1 MFGNSGSAISSKT
14 RIRWTQDLHDH
25 FVECVNHLGGAEK
38 ATPKA
43 ILKLM
48 DSEGLT
54 IIFHVKSHLQKYRIA
69 KYMPDSA
76 EGNGTDMGH
85 VDATIFSI
93 HQKVILGA
101 DVLYDTSG
109 FDDLFATVTFLL
121 QNSPGSVFITTYHNR
136 SEHHLIE
143 FLMAKWGLKC
153 TKLLD
158 GFLFM
163 PSYKASGLAE
173 IVLNSEEVR

>member
-1 MFGNSGSAISSKT
+1 MRQPSIPFEGNRDLVSAISSKT

-25 FVECVNHLGGAEK
+25 FVECVNQLGGAEK

-76 EGNGTDMGH
+76 EGAGYH
-85 VDATIFSI
+85 E
-93 HQKVILGA
+93 K
-101 DVLYDTSG
+101 
-109 FDDLFATVTFLL
+109 
-121 QNSPGSVFITTYHNR
+121 SV
-136 SEHHLIE
+136 
-143 FLMAKWGLKC
+143 
-153 TKLLD
+153 
-158 GFLFM
+158 
-163 PSYKASGLAE
+163 
-173 IVLNSEEVR
+173 